1 MSEPISKFE
10 FPESLTAL
18 SDAECVELEEKV
30 KAEFDRINAM
40 DVAPELIQYQ
50 IELTQMHKKVSAEN
64 HGRELRAAEL
74 AEAEKQQLRDQRD
87 LLVAHIEGQA
97 APTPTVVTER
107 LEAVAQVD
115 PQAIAEA
122 TAKGTAAAMLAVMG
136 DRMNRLAGGT
146 HMQVVD
152 RAQAS
157 LQAAAELQPREQRP
171 DNRASEAE
179 VTLNIGIPG
188 LPAGS
193 RLASQADVA
202 KAFEQAAQGMY
213 PTHNGFGNPSK
224 VVSVKRR
231 FDMTM
236 DDRTK
241 PGELM
246 AYLEHLRDE
255 SDEGHALVA
264 GGGWCAPSLP
274 IYDFFNVAESDGL
287 VDLPTVG
294 VTRGGLQIP
303 VSPSL
308 ADAVYTIGGAS
319 GQGFPGFAGPAG
331 MTNATDPFLWSE
343 TDDIATVTGTP
354 NKPTMRVPCPTYNNV
369 RLEVYGVQLT
379 AGNLTNDAFPE
390 ATQNTIRLLNAA
402 WAHAQ
407 NARII
412 ASMVALS
419 TAAIT
424 ISGGANRPAFNQ
436 ILSGLDLAGVDYR
449 AKFGMSDESV
459 LEVVLPYWVRDVII
473 ADLAY
478 RTNVDLLSISNQQV
492 DGYFADRGL
501 RAQFVN
507 DWQVRQSNQFGQPA
521 ANLTAWP
528 TQANAMLYA
537 PGTFLKGNGLT
548 LDLGVVRDS
557 VLNAE
562 NDYTAV
568 FSEEA
573 HLVAKVGH
581 ESRLYTIGFSVNGAG
596 VAAQVAGAYI

>member
-1 MSEPISKFE
+1 
-10 FPESLTAL
+10 
-18 SDAECVELEEKV
+18 
-30 KAEFDRINAM
+30 
-40 DVAPELIQYQ
+40 
-50 IELTQMHKKVSAEN
+50 
-64 HGRELRAAEL
+64 
-74 AEAEKQQLRDQRD
+74 
-87 LLVAHIEGQA
+87 
-97 APTPTVVTER
+97 
-107 LEAVAQVD
+107 
-115 PQAIAEA
+115 
-122 TAKGTAAAMLAVMG
+122 
-136 DRMNRLAGGT
+136 
-146 HMQVVD
+146 
-152 RAQAS
+152 
-157 LQAAAELQPREQRP
+157 
-171 DNRASEAE
+171 
-179 VTLNIGIPG
+179 
-188 LPAGS
+188 
-193 RLASQADVA
+193 
-202 KAFEQAAQGMY
+202 
-213 PTHNGFGNPSK
+213 
-224 VVSVKRR
+224 
-231 FDMTM
+231 
-236 DDRTK
+236 
-241 PGELM
+241 
-246 AYLEHLRDE
+246 
-255 SDEGHALVA
+255 
-264 GGGWCAPSLP
+264 
-274 IYDFFNVAESDGL
+274 
-287 VDLPTVG
+287 
-294 VTRGGLQIP
+294 
-303 VSPSL
+303 
-308 ADAVYTIGGAS
+308 
-319 GQGFPGFAGPAG
+319 
-331 MTNATDPFLWSE
+331 
-343 TDDIATVTGTP
+343 
-354 NKPTMRVPCPTYNNV
+354 MRVPCPTYTNV

-449 AKFGMSDESV
+449 AKFGMGDESI
-459 LEVVLPYWVRDVII
+459 LEAILPYWVRDVII

-528 TQANAMLYA
+528 TQANVMLYA

-573 HLVAKVGH
+573 HLIAKVGH
-581 ESRLYTIGFSVNGAG
+581 ESRLYTIGFSVNGSG